1 MSLQLRMNAGT
12 VYEDRSTIN
21 STSALAGKSGDREY
35 DCFLYCETIHFWLVF
50 QKNTEDSNNISDT

>member
-1 MSLQLRMNAGT
+1 MNAGT